1 MRFIQMKLDGCCQI
15 ILFALNSSCP
25 ISFAVRLTKISVF
38 VGRFWNGND
47 TTAVV
52 LVPFNDFNKIDEC
65 EEKKNTP
72 NINVKREEREMRP
85 FLLQTLSYRRQN
97 FDI

>member
-65 EEKKNTP
+65 EEKKTH
-72 NINVKREEREMRP
+72 
-85 FLLQTLSYRRQN
+85 QT
-97 FDI
+97 